1 MYATDRIV
9 LQFAL
14 TLVVVARVIDVRRA
28 LRSDVTWSAR
38 VRRFNEAAWHDAF
51 VLNMSVTGA
60 LLELACR
67 CEVGEWLAVEIECP
81 TATGSNGKF
90 VRRGPVVRKHR
101 AQSRAVAVQFL
112 LCDSLSD
119 PDSPSQSA

>member
-1 MYATDRIV
+1 M
-9 LQFAL
+9 
-14 TLVVVARVIDVRRA
+14 VARVIDIRRA
-28 LRSDVTWSAR
+28 IRSDVTWSAR
-38 VRRFNEAAWHDAF
+38 VRRFNDAVWHDGF

-60 LLELACR
+60 LLDLACG

-81 TATGSNGKF
+81 TATGSNGTF

-112 LCDSLSD
+112 LSENLTD
-119 PDSPSQSA
+119 PDSSSESA